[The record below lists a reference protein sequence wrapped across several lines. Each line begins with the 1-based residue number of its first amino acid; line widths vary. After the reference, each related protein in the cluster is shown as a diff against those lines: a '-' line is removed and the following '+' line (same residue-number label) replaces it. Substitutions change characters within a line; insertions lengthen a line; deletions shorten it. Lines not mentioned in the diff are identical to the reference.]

1 VFASRQRNQPV
12 VCRATGNPSPGHFSM
27 GGSRG
32 TRTELQQR
40 SEVRIDQRHRIGSID
55 ARIARQ
61 SGQNRIRFRQSMPT
75 KT

>member
-1 VFASRQRNQPV
+1 
-12 VCRATGNPSPGHFSM
+12 M

-32 TRTELQQR
+32 TRTELQRR